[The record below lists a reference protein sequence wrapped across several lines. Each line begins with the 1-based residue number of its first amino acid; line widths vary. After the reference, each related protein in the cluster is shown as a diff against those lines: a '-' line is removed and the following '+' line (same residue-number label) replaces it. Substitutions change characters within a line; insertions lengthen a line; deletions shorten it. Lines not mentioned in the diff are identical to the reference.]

1 MLLAVNAGAVA
12 SPLAFVTT
20 VAVADPLKEALAP
33 VVGAANVTVIPLR
46 RLFAA
51 SFTTACNGVPTA
63 ALIVPLCGVP
73 AVAAILAGAPA
84 RFVKLKA
91 ALVATPVV
99 LAVAVADPPKVPV
112 GPELG
117 AVKVTV
123 TPLMGALDP
132 LTTVAC
138 RAVPYAVVTAA
149 LWPVPALP
157 VIAAGVVDDPASDRA
172 APAKLT
178 FPEAVALTHVTVS
191 VCPAELA

>member
-99 LAVAVADPPKVPV
+99 LAVTVKPPAWPLAVSAGAVATPFALVTAVAVADPPKVPV

-132 LTTVAC
+132 LTTV
-138 RAVPYAVVTAA
+138 
-149 LWPVPALP
+149 
-157 VIAAGVVDDPASDRA
+157 
-172 APAKLT
+172 
-178 FPEAVALTHVTVS
+178 
-191 VCPAELA
+191 